1 MNGAS
6 RNTPC
11 ASPHGDA
18 LRASGKESGCG
29 LSETVAWKPEAPKS
43 DSLFGKHSGAFSLV
57 ELLVVIAII
66 GLLLGLG
73 ANGLASAQRAMA
85 ITQGAESVSATL
97 REAAQTAVS
106 LNRTTLVRF
115 YKIGS
120 KDSTD
125 STKKIRALQI
135 FLITPAGAEIERSK
149 VVWLPSAA
157 IVADS
162 PDSPLFGGLAGVVG
176 PKTAEGNVAGQSGAE
191 YFQIT
196 FYSDGRSS
204 LPGSAWQDAWMKI
217 QPDFGGAKNFAT
229 IAIEPATSKVRVFRP

>member
-1 MNGAS
+1 MIGVP

-11 ASPHGDA
+11 ASSHGNV
-18 LRASGKESGCG
+18 LRASGKEGGCG
-29 LSETVAWKPEAPKS
+29 LFGPVAWKHGAPKS
-43 DSLFGKHSGAFSLV
+43 DSPLGKQSGAFSLV

-85 ITQGAESVSATL
+85 ITQAAESVSATL

-106 LNRTTLVRF
+106 LNRTTHVRF

-135 FLITPAGAEIERSK
+135 FLITPAGDPIERSK

-157 IVADS
+157 VVADS

-176 PKTAEGNVAGQSGAE
+176 PMTAEGTVAGQSGVE
-191 YFQIT
+191 YFQID

-204 LPGSAWQDAWMKI
+204 LPGSTWQDAWIKI
-217 QPDFGGAKNFAT
+217 QPDSGGAQNFAT